1 MGRRGRGVEV
11 GVRGLEGGEEVWR
24 WGKEVWRRMV
34 GGKEVW
40 RRMEMV
46 GGERQGTYVNLCE
59 ARVTYSSPGRLGK
72 RGIIQL
78 LLKGALC

>member
-1 MGRRGRGVEV
+1 MEEEGGRRRCGVGRV
-11 GVRGLEGGEEVWR
+11 GEEVWR